1 MLNSAPHH
9 EAAFESVIEAH
20 LLAHGYEK
28 LPSKAFDV
36 ERALFADVTI
46 AFIRETQPKTWDKLE
61 KMHGVGTRELV
72 LKELCRWLESQGTLA
87 VMRHG
92 FKCYG
97 QTIRVAYFRGAHR
110 LDVEVERL
118 YQLNRVAITRQLRY
132 SAKNDNELDLLVSVN
147 GLPIWSAELKNGFTR
162 SHAADAIAQY
172 RKSRDPRELIF
183 EFKKRTLVHFAVD
196 SDSVW
201 MTTRLAGNA
210 THFLPFNRGCNDGA
224 GNPINPDGH
233 RTAYLWEHVWAR
245 DSTLDLLGR
254 FIHLQVEEKR
264 DDAGRKY
271 KKETLIFPRYHQWE
285 AVRALER
292 EARAQGPG
300 HNYLIE
306 HSAGSGKSN
315 TIGWLAHRLAFLH
328 RDDNTKVFDSVI
340 VITDR
345 RVLDRQLQNTIYQI
359 EHRQGVVQKIDKSS
373 AQLAVSLRDRVP
385 IVITTLQKFP
395 FVAKQLMK
403 MAERQNQTSDG
414 VLPTRQLA
422 VIIDEAHSSQSGESA
437 IELKGVLGGE
447 ALRQRAKE
455 AAEEENSEDL
465 EEVFASLAKRGQ
477 QPNLS
482 FFAFTATPKFK
493 TFGVFAQ
500 GQGSFHRYT
509 MKQAIEENFILDVLK
524 FYATYDTF
532 FKLARTGADDPH
544 VERKKAALALAR
556 YLNLH
561 SWNVAQKATLM
572 VEHFNEF
579 TRHKIGGKAK
589 AMVVTSS
596 RLAAVRYKQAF
607 DHVIRER
614 GYHHIKTLVAFSGAV
629 PDDKMPGV
637 TYLEEEMNGG
647 IKEIELPDRFAG
659 EEYQLLLVADKYQTG
674 FDQPLLHTM
683 YVDKR
688 LSGIQAVQTLSR
700 LNRTHPLK
708 EDTFVLDF
716 VNTREEI
723 LQSFADYYT
732 GAQAGD
738 EVEPS
743 RLYELQSHLEAGGIY
758 DEREV
763 KAFGRIFFKRK
774 ERQNASDHAAMSLVL
789 EGARDRYAELWEREP
804 DEAEKWRGALGAF
817 IGLYGYL
824 SQIIPFGDSDL
835 EQLYAFL
842 RFLEP
847 RLPMPAQGALYSFD
861 AEVKLDS
868 YRLQKASEGALLLG
882 DSEAEAL
889 RGPQETGTRRVEDE
903 TVPLSQLVD
912 VLNDRLGTQF
922 TLADQLFFD
931 QLVEAALK
939 EESLQ
944 QAARANPADKFQ
956 LIFGRLLQTL
966 FVERMDCNEE
976 LFSRFVNEGEFSS
989 LVAKDLGDVVY
1000 RRLSK

>member
-1 MLNSAPHH
+1 MIHH
-9 EAAFESVIEAH
+9 EAAFETVIEDY
-20 LLAHGYEK
+20 LLSHGYES
-28 LPSKAFDV
+28 LPSKSFDLS
-36 ERALFADVTI
+36 RALFPQVTLD
-46 AFIRETQPKTWDKLE
+46 FIQETQPLVWEKLE
-61 KMHGVGTRELV
+61 TMHGAGVGELL
-72 LKELCRWLESQGTLA
+72 LKELCRWLDTQGPLA
-87 VMRHG
+87 VLRHG

-97 QTIRVAYFRGAHR
+97 QNVRVAFFQGANR
-110 LDVEVERL
+110 LNPEIERL
-118 YQLNRVAITRQLRY
+118 YGLNRVALTRQLRY
-132 SAKNDNELDLLVSVN
+132 SAKNGNELDLVVSVN
-147 GLPIWSAELKNGFTR
+147 GLPVFTAELKNAYTGQSVT
-162 SHAADAIAQY
+162 DAVAQY
-172 RKSRDPRELIF
+172 QNHRDPRELLF

-196 SDSVW
+196 TDAVW
-201 MTTRLAGNA
+201 MTTRLAGKA
-210 THFLPFNRGCNDGA
+210 THFLPFNRGFDEGA
-224 GNPINPDGH
+224 GNPPDPNGRSY
-233 RTAYLWEHVWAR
+233 RTAYLWEEIWAR
-245 DSTLDLLGR
+245 DSILDLLAR
-254 FIHLQVEEKR
+254 FIHLQIEEKR
-264 DDAGRKY
+264 DDAGRKF
-271 KKETLIFPRYHQWE
+271 KKETLIFPRFHQWQ
-285 AVRALER
+285 AVRDLESA
-292 EARAQGPG
+292 ARSQGPG

-328 RDDNTKVFDSVI
+328 REDDEKVFDSVI

-345 RVLDRQLQNTIYQI
+345 RVLDRQLQDTIYQI

-373 AQLAVSLRDRVP
+373 AQLAQSLQNRVP

-395 FVAKQLMK
+395 FVSAQLLRMAAKNGN
-403 MAERQNQTSDG
+403 ASDG

-437 IELKGVLGGE
+437 TDLKEVLGGAE
-447 ALRQRAKE
+447 LRAKAQQTALDE
-455 AAEEENSEDL
+455 GKTDL
-465 EEVFASLAKRGQ
+465 EEVFAALAKRGK

-493 TFGVFAQ
+493 TFGVFAD
-500 GQGSFHRYT
+500 GGGSFHRYT
-509 MKQAIEENFILDVLK
+509 MKQAIEEGFILDVLK
-524 FYATYDTF
+524 NYVTYDTF
-532 FKLARTGADDPH
+532 FKLAQTGSEDPH
-544 VERKKAALALAR
+544 VERKKAARALAR
-556 YLNLH
+556 YLVLH
-561 SWNVAQKATLM
+561 PYNVAQKTAVM

-596 RLAAVRYKQAF
+596 RLAAIRYKQAF
-607 DHVIRER
+607 DHLIKER
-614 GYHHIKTLVAFSGAV
+614 GYGHIKTLVAFSGALV
-629 PDDKMPGV
+629 DEDTGV
-637 TYLEEEMNGG
+637 TYIEEEMNGG
-647 IKEIELPDRFAG
+647 IKEGDLPERFAG

-732 GAQAGD
+732 GAQTGD

-743 RLYELQSHLEAGGIY
+743 RLYELQATLESGGIY
-758 DEREV
+758 DGREV
-763 KAFGRIFFKRK
+763 EAFGRIFFKRK
-774 ERQNASDHAAMSLVL
+774 EKQSASDHQAMTLVL
-789 EGARDRYAELWEREP
+789 ESAKERFADLFAQNE
-804 DEAEKWRGALGAF
+804 DEAEKWRGALTAF
-817 IGLYGYL
+817 THLYGYL

-847 RLPMPAQGALYSFD
+847 RLQKPNTGAAYSFD
-861 AEVKLDS
+861 EDVKLDS
-868 YRLQKASEGALLLG
+868 YRLQKASEGALLLSQ
-882 DSEAEAL
+882 SEALAL
-889 RGPQETGTRRVEDE
+889 RGPQETGTRRVEDRS
-903 TVPLSQLVD
+903 VPLSQLVD

-931 QLVEAALK
+931 QIVEAALR

-944 QAARANPADKFQ
+944 QAAQANSADKFQ
-956 LIFGRLLQTL
+956 LIFNRLLQTL
-966 FVERMDCNEE
+966 FVERMDQNEE
-976 LFSRFVNEGEFSS
+976 MFARFVDEGEFGA

-1000 RRLSK
+1000 QRLKRKQ